1 MEAKARDQQGLT
13 AEESERLW
21 QRLLREND
29 LSARQTLIDQHLPL
43 ARAIA
48 GSLFAGRPGS
58 DVEFGDYLQYAIV
71 GLIEAIDR
79 YDPTQNA
86 SFATYA
92 AHRVHGSVL
101 SGVEK
106 LTERREQG
114 AFKKRLRNERA
125 QSIGAGI
132 GRQDNDLFYEM
143 VDVAIGL
150 ALGYMLD
157 DSGLYRDDNASTA
170 DEPYHSLEVK
180 ALRENVRTIVAALPD
195 KERMIIQYHYYHY
208 MSFTDIAEILGVSKG
223 RVSQMHLHG
232 LALLRQAYENWHKV
246 DVAY

>member
-1 MEAKARDQQGLT
+1 MEAKAREQQGLT
-13 AEESERLW
+13 AEEANGLW
-21 QRLLREND
+21 QRLYQEKDLTARE
-29 LSARQTLIDQHLPL
+29 ALINYHMPL

-92 AHRVHGSVL
+92 AHRVHGAVL

-114 AFKKRLRNERA
+114 ALRKRLRNERA
-125 QSIGAGI
+125 QSISTGV
-132 GRQDNDLFYEM
+132 GRRDSDLFYEM

-157 DSGLYRDDNASTA
+157 DSGLYRDENASTG
-170 DEPYHSLEVK
+170 DQPYHSVELK
-180 ALRENVRTIVAALPD
+180 ALRENVRTIVAALPN

-208 MSFTDIAEILGVSKG
+208 MSFTDIAQVMAISKG
-223 RVSQMHLHG
+223 RVSQLHING
-232 LALLRQAYENWHKV
+232 LVLLRQAYENWHKV

>member
-1 MEAKARDQQGLT
+1 MEAKAWEQQGLT
-13 AEESERLW
+13 AEEANELW
-21 QRLLREND
+21 QRLFGEKD
-29 LSARQTLIDQHLPL
+29 LSARQTLISHHLPL

-48 GSLFAGRPGS
+48 GSLFAGRHGS

-92 AHRVHGSVL
+92 AHRVRGAVL
-101 SGVEK
+101 SGIER

-114 AFKKRLRNERA
+114 ALRKRLRSERA
-125 QSIGAGI
+125 QAISTGVDRRG
-132 GRQDNDLFYEM
+132 GDLFYEM

-157 DSGLYRDDNASTA
+157 DSGLYCDENASTG
-170 DEPYHSLEVK
+170 DEPYHSVELK

-195 KERMIIQYHYYHY
+195 KERAIIQYHYYHY
-208 MSFTDIAEILGVSKG
+208 MSFTDIADILRISKG
-223 RVSQMHLHG
+223 RVSQLHVHG
-232 LALLRQAYENWHKV
+232 LALLRQAYENWHKL

>member
-1 MEAKARDQQGLT
+1 MEPKAREQHGLT
-13 AEESERLW
+13 AEEANGLW
-21 QRLLREND
+21 QRLLHKKDRAAREELINHH
-29 LSARQTLIDQHLPL
+29 LSL

-58 DVEFGDYLQYAIV
+58 DVEYGDYLQYAIV
-71 GLIEAIDR
+71 GLIEAVDR
-79 YDPTQNA
+79 YDPSQNA
-86 SFATYA
+86 SFAAYA
-92 AHRVHGSVL
+92 AHRVYGAVL
-101 SGVEK
+101 SGIEK

-114 AFKKRLRNERA
+114 ALRKRLRDERA
-125 QSIGAGI
+125 ASIKSGV
-132 GRQDNDLFYEM
+132 GRRDEDLFYEM

-157 DSGLYRDDNASTA
+157 DSGLYRDEDASTS
-170 DEPYHSLEVK
+170 DEPYHSVELK

-195 KERMIIQYHYYHY
+195 KERTIIQYHYYHY
-208 MSFTDIAEILGVSKG
+208 MSFTDIADILAISKG
-223 RVSQMHLHG
+223 RVSQLHLQG